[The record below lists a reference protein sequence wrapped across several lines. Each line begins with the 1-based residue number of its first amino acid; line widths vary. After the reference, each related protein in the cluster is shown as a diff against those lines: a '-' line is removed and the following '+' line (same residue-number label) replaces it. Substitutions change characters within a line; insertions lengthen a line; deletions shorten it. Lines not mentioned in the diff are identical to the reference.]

1 MRRPPKHVTV
11 LITKTGKTPI
21 TLSLN
26 PLPIAIAIAAAIV
39 TPFAIAGAT
48 IHSLNQENQQL
59 NQRTEKLTETADEVL
74 TELEAL
80 DTEIDALRERAG
92 ISEQEIPEPTVQP
105 GQGGFAIAV
114 SAEDLFQLADRR
126 IPQLLSNLS
135 QQVRPALETTLS
147 EEADYRAAR
156 PSRIP
161 LKARYEIS
169 SEFAIRRNPFGG
181 SGREFHNGIDFI
193 APYGTPIYPTG
204 TGTVERAEWSSGYG
218 YHVIIDHGYGYKT
231 LYAHLSEVK
240 VTVGAVVD
248 PERIIGYLGNTG
260 RSSGPHLHYTIFV
273 DDTAINPRTYL
284 ED

>member
-1 MRRPPKHVTV
+1 MRRSSKHITV
-11 LITKTGKTPI
+11 LIAKTGKTPV

-26 PLPIAIAIAAAIV
+26 PIPIAIAIAAAIL
-39 TPFAIAGAT
+39 TPLAIAGVT
-48 IHSLNQENQQL
+48 IYSLNQENQQL
-59 NQRTEKLTETADEVL
+59 NQRTEELTETADEVL

-80 DTEIDALRERAG
+80 DTEIEALRERAG
-92 ISEQEIPEPTVQP
+92 ISEEDISAPTVQT
-105 GQGGFAIAV
+105 GQGGFAIEV
-114 SAEDLFQLADRR
+114 SAEELFQLADRR

-135 QQVRPALETTLS
+135 QRVRPALETTLN
-147 EEADYRAAR
+147 EEEEYRAAR

-161 LKARYEIS
+161 LTARYEVS
-169 SEFAIRRNPFGG
+169 SEFGIRRNPFSGT
-181 SGREFHNGIDFI
+181 GREFHNGIDFI

-218 YHVIIDHGYGYKT
+218 YHVMIDHGYGYKT
-231 LYAHLSEVK
+231 LYAHLSELK
-240 VTVGAVVD
+240 VTVGTIVD

-273 DDTAINPRTYL
+273 NETAVNPRTYL